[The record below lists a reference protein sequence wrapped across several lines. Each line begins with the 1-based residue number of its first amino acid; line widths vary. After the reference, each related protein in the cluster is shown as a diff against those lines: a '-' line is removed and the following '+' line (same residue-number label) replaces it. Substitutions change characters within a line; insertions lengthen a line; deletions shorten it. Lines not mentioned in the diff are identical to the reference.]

1 MPYEARTETLEYRG
15 YTHQSRVTGW
25 WCAEAECAGF
35 IIDPGWLKFRERGLR
50 HLRAKVECL
59 NSWHS
64 SQPDEATILGVQN
77 NLDRLGATCRVA
89 VKRELPG
96 RWETAFENVPTFE
109 AALDLVPKLLE
120 EALEV
125 AIFLGG
131 SFIWSSI
138 HPDVAEVSRSSPSQS

>member
-1 MPYEARTETLEYRG
+1 MPYEARSETLEYQG
-15 YTHQSRVTGW
+15 YTHQSRVKGW
-25 WCAEAECAGF
+25 WCAACDAA

-50 HLRAKVECL
+50 HLQAKVECL

-77 NLDRLGATCRVA
+77 ELDRLGATCRVA

-125 AIFLGG
+125 AIFRGG
-131 SFIWSSI
+131 TFIWTSI
-138 HPDVAEVSRSSPSQS
+138 HANVAEVPHSSPSQS